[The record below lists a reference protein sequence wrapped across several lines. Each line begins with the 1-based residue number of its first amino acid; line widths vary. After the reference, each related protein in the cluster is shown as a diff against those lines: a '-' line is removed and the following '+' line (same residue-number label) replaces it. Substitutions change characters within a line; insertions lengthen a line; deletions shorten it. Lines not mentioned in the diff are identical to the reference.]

1 MQSKKRLEWSKRAEK
16 RLDAIYDYIALENTV
31 AAQKVAIHLL
41 DSAQSLV
48 SFPEVGH
55 AGKREGTRELVLT
68 KYPYTLIYKLSATR
82 IIIVAVVHQRQKN

>member
-16 RLDAIYDYIALENTV
+16 RLDTIYDYIALENTV
-31 AAQKVAIHLL
+31 AAQKVTIHLL
-41 DSAQSLV
+41 DSALSLV
-48 SFPEVGH
+48 DFPEVGH

-82 IIIVAVVHQRQKN
+82 IVIVAVVHKRQKN